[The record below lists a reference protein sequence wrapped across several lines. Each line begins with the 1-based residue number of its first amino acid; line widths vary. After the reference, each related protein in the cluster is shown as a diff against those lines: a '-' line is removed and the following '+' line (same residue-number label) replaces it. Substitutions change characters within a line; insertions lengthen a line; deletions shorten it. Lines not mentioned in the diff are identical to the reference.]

1 MREGGKGE
9 QEKGKRKWKKT
20 RNERK
25 EEERKTTA
33 INNDST
39 PVGEERGAEARR
51 EKKKNDLPKCYVA
64 GILLV
69 SLNTSSHFTFATL
82 QPQII
87 LVLLPPFLPE
97 RLPLDTF

>member
-25 EEERKTTA
+25 EEERKTIA

-51 EKKKNDLPKCYVA
+51 KKKK
-64 GILLV
+64 
-69 SLNTSSHFTFATL
+69 
-82 QPQII
+82 
-87 LVLLPPFLPE
+87 
-97 RLPLDTF
+97 

>member
-51 EKKKNDLPKCYVA
+51 KKKNYLPKCYVV